1 MVLSKLYR
9 SKVMSAEKAL
19 EVVSSGDRVYIHP
32 GCATPQVL
40 VDALSAR
47 KDDLYD
53 VEVVHILTFG
63 EAPYV
68 EPGNEKH
75 FRHNALFAGSNVRE
89 AIWEGRADWTPIFLG
104 EVPLLW
110 ERGMMPLDVSLIHCT
125 PPDEHGFCSL
135 GVGVDMT
142 LSAVRCSR
150 YVIAQVNPQM
160 PRTLGDAF
168 VHVNK
173 ITHAVEVNEPI
184 VEVPQVTEFTDVH
197 RKIGKYVAD
206 VIEDGS
212 CLQMGIGAIPD
223 AVLNYLKE
231 KKDLGIHTEMFADG
245 VKELFESGVINCEKK
260 NIHTGKIVA
269 SFLMGTKSLYD
280 FVDNNP
286 FVEMHPTEYV
296 NDPFII
302 AQNNKMISINSA
314 IAIDITGQICSDSIG
329 KQIYSGFG
337 GQVDF
342 VRGASR
348 SEGGKAIIGF
358 PSTAKDKSRI
368 VPHLEP
374 GAGVVTSRAD
384 AHYVATEYGIVD
396 LFGKN
401 LRQRAEALISIAHP
415 KFREMLEC
423 EARER
428 NLME

>member
-1 MVLSKLYR
+1 
-9 SKVMSAEKAL
+9 
-19 EVVSSGDRVYIHP
+19 
-32 GCATPQVL
+32 
-40 VDALSAR
+40 
-47 KDDLYD
+47 
-53 VEVVHILTFG
+53 
-63 EAPYV
+63 
-68 EPGNEKH
+68 
-75 FRHNALFAGSNVRE
+75 
-89 AIWEGRADWTPIFLG
+89 
-104 EVPLLW
+104 
-110 ERGMMPLDVSLIHCT
+110 MPLDVSLIHCT

-302 AQNNKMISINSA
+302 AQNNKMVSINSA